1 MGIVYGCLGAALAIV
16 LSAIGSCIG
25 VGKAGQMAGGLLSK
39 DPSKFT
45 AMLILQLLP
54 ATQGLYGFIVAFM
67 AFSQMGL
74 IGGTNFIFTEA
85 HGLAMLAACLPIGVL
100 GLTSAIFQG
109 KVVMAGME
117 MCFKQ
122 DKQTGHAL
130 LMAVLVEIFA
140 IFAFVISLMAVL
152 GVSGMPVEAVVP
164 EPIVPEVTGLIGSC
178 MGI

>member
-1 MGIVYGCLGAALAIV
+1 MGIVFGCAGAALAII

-67 AFSQMGL
+67 AFSQLGL
-74 IGGTNFIFTEA
+74 IGSGAFGGDVTKA
-85 HGLAMLAACLPIGVL
+85 QGLAMFVACLPICIL
-100 GLTSAIFQG
+100 GFFSALFQG

-117 MCFKQ
+117 LCFKQ

-152 GVSGMPVEAVVP
+152 GVSNVGVAASDADTAAAVMACL
-164 EPIVPEVTGLIGSC
+164 GL
-178 MGI
+178 

>member
-39 DPSKFT
+39 EPSKFT

-74 IGGTNFIFTEA
+74 IGGTDVAISNTQ
-85 HGLAMLAACLPIGVL
+85 GLTMLAACLPIGVL
-100 GLTSAIFQG
+100 GLVSAIFQG
-109 KVVMAGME
+109 RVVMAGME

-152 GVSGMPVEAVVP
+152 GVKGVP
-164 EPIVPEVTGLIGSC
+164 AAGQEIVPTATSAAIMACLGL
-178 MGI
+178 

>member
-1 MGIVYGCLGAALAIV
+1 MGIVYGCLGAALAII

-39 DPSKFT
+39 DPSKFM

-67 AFSQMGL
+67 AFSRMGIL
-74 IGGTNFIFTEA
+74 GGTIQALTA
-85 HGLAMLAACLPIGVL
+85 AQGLSILVACLPIGIL
-100 GLTSAIFQG
+100 GLVSAIFQG
-109 KVVMAGME
+109 RVVMAGME

-130 LMAVLVEIFA
+130 TMAVLVEIFA
-140 IFAFVISLMAVL
+140 IFAFVVSLMAIL
-152 GVSGMPVEAVVP
+152 GLAG
-164 EPIVPEVTGLIGSC
+164 
-178 MGI
+178 

>member
-1 MGIVYGCLGAALAIV
+1 MGIVYGCIGAALAII

-45 AMLILQLLP
+45 SMLILQLLP

-67 AFSQMGL
+67 AISQMGL
-74 IGGTNFIFTEA
+74 LGGSDFVFTNA
-85 HGLAMLAACLPIGVL
+85 HGLAMLAVCLPIGII
-100 GLTSAIFQG
+100 GLFSAVFQG
-109 KVVMAGME
+109 RVVMAGME

-122 DKQTGHAL
+122 DKQMGKAL

-152 GVSGMPVEAVVP
+152 GISGMPVAATPAPLPEITEAFKA
-164 EPIVPEVTGLIGSC
+164 L
-178 MGI
+178 GI

>member
-1 MGIVYGCLGAALAIV
+1 MGIVYGCIGAAIAIV
-16 LSAIGSCIG
+16 LAAIGSCIG

-67 AFSQMGL
+67 AFSQMGI
-74 IGGTNFIFTEA
+74 IGGGAVDLTTA
-85 HGLAMLAACLPIGVL
+85 QGLSMLAACLPIGVI
-100 GLTSAIFQG
+100 GLVSAIFQG
-109 KVVMAGME
+109 RVVMAGME

-152 GVSGMPVEAVVP
+152 GVA
-164 EPIVPEVTGLIGSC
+164 
-178 MGI
+178 